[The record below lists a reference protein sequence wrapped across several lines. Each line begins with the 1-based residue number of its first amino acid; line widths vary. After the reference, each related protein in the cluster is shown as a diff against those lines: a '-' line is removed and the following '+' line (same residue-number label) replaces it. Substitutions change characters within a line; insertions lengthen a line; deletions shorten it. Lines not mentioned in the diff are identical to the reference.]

1 MSYTFRQNLVPSS
14 KYSIKCPYSMNP
26 QYITIH
32 NTANSASADAEVRY
46 MINNN
51 NQVSYHVCVDERE
64 VIQAI
69 PFKSSSFL
77 IVISS

>member
-1 MSYTFRQNLVPSS
+1 MSYTFRQNMVSSS

-46 MINNN
+46 MITTM
-51 NQVSYHVCVDERE
+51 QKIRLC
-64 VIQAI
+64 
-69 PFKSSSFL
+69 L
-77 IVISS
+77 